1 MNRLKYLRE
10 EKGITLLA
18 LVITIIITLIL
29 AGTAIGS
36 ILDDDSLLKTMSR
49 EKEQTENKV
58 NFTEEKLEDLQN
70 QVAN

>member
-1 MNRLKYLRE
+1 MKYLRK